1 MLNRARHHQGERTFM
16 TEKSTH
22 RLTWLGLAV
31 SMLAVP
37 AVFAE
42 TPAKPKADCSVAE
55 FSMGLR
61 FQQQSAEI
69 QALQLQA
76 YNIATLKLDAAV
88 AAAKD
93 PSKLAIVTDLDETV
107 IDNSALLARDLA
119 NCHTYD
125 AWDTWLPWE
134 RDGTPALIPGAKQ
147 FLQHADSLG
156 VTIRYISD
164 RADEQ
169 KKYTLATLAKLG
181 LPQISEESV
190 LLLGPP
196 KVERRAIVSAD
207 HQIALMLGDTL
218 HDFDGRFR
226 KTPLA
231 DQRATVAAE
240 AGKWGTEWIVF
251 PNAGYGTWSKA
262 PLQGWDA
269 KTVIEPW

>member
-1 MLNRARHHQGERTFM
+1 M
-16 TEKSTH
+16 
-22 RLTWLGLAV
+22 
-31 SMLAVP
+31 
-37 AVFAE
+37 
-42 TPAKPKADCSVAE
+42 
-55 FSMGLR
+55 
-61 FQQQSAEI
+61 
-69 QALQLQA
+69 
-76 YNIATLKLDAAV
+76 

-119 NCHTYD
+119 NCHTYN

-134 RDGTPALIPGAKQ
+134 RDGTPVLIPGAKQ
-147 FLQHADSLG
+147 FLEHADKLG

-169 KKYTLATLAKLG
+169 KKYTLATLTKLG

-207 HQIALMLGDTL
+207 HQIVLLLGDTL

-231 DQRATVAAE
+231 DQRATVASE

>member
-1 MLNRARHHQGERTFM
+1 M
-16 TEKSTH
+16 TDK
-22 RLTWLGLAV
+22 RIWLGLAA
-31 SMLAVP
+31 SLLAAP
-37 AVFAE
+37 LAFADSAAPSK
-42 TPAKPKADCSVAE
+42 TDCSVAE
-55 FSMGLR
+55 FRMGLR

-76 YNIATLKLDAAV
+76 YNIATEKLDKAV

-93 PSKLAIVTDLDETV
+93 TAKLAIVTDLDETV

-119 NCHTYD
+119 NCHQYD

-134 RDGTPALIPGAKQ
+134 RDGTPALIPGAKK
-147 FLQHADSLG
+147 FLEHADKLG
-156 VTIRYISD
+156 VTIRYVSD
-164 RADEQ
+164 RSDEQ
-169 KKYTLATLAKLG
+169 KKYTLATLSKLG
-181 LPQISEESV
+181 LPQVSADSV

-207 HQIALMLGDTL
+207 HQIVLLLGDTL
-218 HDFDGRFR
+218 HDFDARFR
-226 KTPLA
+226 KTPLDA
-231 DQRATVAAE
+231 QRKTVAEE

-269 KTVIEPW
+269 ETVIEPW